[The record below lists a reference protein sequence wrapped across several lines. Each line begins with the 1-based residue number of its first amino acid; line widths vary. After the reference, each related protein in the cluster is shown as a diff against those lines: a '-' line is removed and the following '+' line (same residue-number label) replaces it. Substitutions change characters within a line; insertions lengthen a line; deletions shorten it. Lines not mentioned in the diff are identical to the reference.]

1 MNICD
6 NYQFLVTRIFGYSAF
21 SSVSKFEY
29 RKLKSY
35 FHLLILLSDD
45 IHLNP
50 EPNHQDKLQCMN
62 ELNNFESRGLHL
74 SISASIVFYRKF
86 RNFES

>member
-1 MNICD
+1 MN
-6 NYQFLVTRIFGYSAF
+6 SAF

-29 RKLKSY
+29 RKLKSH
-35 FHLLILLSDD
+35 FHLLILLSGD

-50 EPNHQDKLQCMN
+50 EPNHQDKLQCLN
-62 ELNNFESRGLHL
+62 EFNNFESRGLHL
-74 SISASIVFYRKF
+74 SISASIVYCQKF